1 MSGNKGSSFE
11 KKSITDDK
19 SDENKISENNSKET
33 KQGSTT
39 SLTSDNNTIDKDSKE
54 NNNSVNKAKFTM
66 DRIRLESIERRRQEC
81 SNVIKGRK
89 RKLAELYC
97 VSRLPLLPISNDQ
110 VLQIEDK
117 LMAFLEK
124 NDLENG
130 HEFNISVLMR
140 EKQRRA
146 APASQ
151 IQQSQHQESQ
161 LSQSGQQPQV
171 LATDKQND
179 LQQLSALQKSDHSE
193 LTSKSQLA
201 DPTSNVNSEL
211 DAKKLVS
218 LANGRPL
225 VTDKPSQEYI
235 NNNTQSTG
243 EPPKKLQK
251 LSNGTDTTEG
261 QADTNEQQ
269 KQQQSQ
275 GQKQITQSNET
286 QQPTVP
292 YLFGEIKT
300 KRHVES
306 MEGEAP
312 TLSTMI
318 QSYVNNPRAVRS
330 NEKTK
335 RDLDYEKLDE
345 DRLLVMML
353 PEKRPHK
360 VPETTALPEI
370 YYHQQTLPMAKLF
383 IRAHKALTT
392 ESYEATLVEGKIAVL
407 YSRMEEL
414 KRRHNWSLRQ
424 PKRYVDPFV
433 KATKTH
439 WDFLVSE
446 MKWLSTDFKEH
457 RKYKMVQCAYIAQAV
472 TDYWNYGK
480 VCCIVP
486 KPIHFLEDDEIP
498 QTFSNDFSALS
509 PIETGTV
516 PFTIASTASTAGIAT
531 NNSTKD
537 KDNDTDMINE
547 VPVNTKAGEDD
558 EKISDSLKKNEDE
571 QIKVEE
577 VDESKDENSNG
588 DIENND
594 RGIVEEDE
602 KSAEIGENDGSVDV
616 IEKEKM
622 EVDKDESRQIGE
634 KEISEAEIESNS
646 IESELKDVE
655 EKAPSE
661 EKTAETK
668 EIVDEESNG
677 KEKIIEWY

>member
-1 MSGNKGSSFE
+1 MSGAGSTTDMSGNKGSSFE

-251 LSNGTDTTEG
+251 LSNVMKLNNQLCRIYLEKSKPKDM
-261 QADTNEQQ
+261 
-269 KQQQSQ
+269 
-275 GQKQITQSNET
+275 SN
-286 QQPTVP
+286 QWKV
-292 YLFGEIKT
+292 
-300 KRHVES
+300 
-306 MEGEAP
+306 
-312 TLSTMI
+312 
-318 QSYVNNPRAVRS
+318 
-330 NEKTK
+330 
-335 RDLDYEKLDE
+335 
-345 DRLLVMML
+345 RLLHYL
-353 PEKRPHK
+353 
-360 VPETTALPEI
+360 L
-370 YYHQQTLPMAKLF
+370 
-383 IRAHKALTT
+383 
-392 ESYEATLVEGKIAVL
+392 
-407 YSRMEEL
+407 
-414 KRRHNWSLRQ
+414 
-424 PKRYVDPFV
+424 
-433 KATKTH
+433 
-439 WDFLVSE
+439 
-446 MKWLSTDFKEH
+446 
-457 RKYKMVQCAYIAQAV
+457 
-472 TDYWNYGK
+472 
-480 VCCIVP
+480 
-486 KPIHFLEDDEIP
+486 
-498 QTFSNDFSALS
+498 
-509 PIETGTV
+509 
-516 PFTIASTASTAGIAT
+516 
-531 NNSTKD
+531 
-537 KDNDTDMINE
+537 
-547 VPVNTKAGEDD
+547 
-558 EKISDSLKKNEDE
+558 
-571 QIKVEE
+571 
-577 VDESKDENSNG
+577 
-588 DIENND
+588 
-594 RGIVEEDE
+594 
-602 KSAEIGENDGSVDV
+602 
-616 IEKEKM
+616 
-622 EVDKDESRQIGE
+622 
-634 KEISEAEIESNS
+634 
-646 IESELKDVE
+646 
-655 EKAPSE
+655 
-661 EKTAETK
+661 
-668 EIVDEESNG
+668 
-677 KEKIIEWY
+677 

>member
-1 MSGNKGSSFE
+1 
-11 KKSITDDK
+11 
-19 SDENKISENNSKET
+19 
-33 KQGSTT
+33 
-39 SLTSDNNTIDKDSKE
+39 
-54 NNNSVNKAKFTM
+54 
-66 DRIRLESIERRRQEC
+66 
-81 SNVIKGRK
+81 
-89 RKLAELYC
+89 
-97 VSRLPLLPISNDQ
+97 
-110 VLQIEDK
+110 
-117 LMAFLEK
+117 MAFLEK

-179 LQQLSALQKSDHSE
+179 LQQLSALQKSDHSG

-211 DAKKLVS
+211 EAKQLVS

-225 VTDKPSQEYI
+225 VTDKPSQEYT

-251 LSNGTDTTEG
+251 LSIGTDTTEG
-261 QADTNEQQ
+261 Q

-424 PKRYVDPFV
+424 PKR
-433 KATKTH
+433 
-439 WDFLVSE
+439 
-446 MKWLSTDFKEH
+446 
-457 RKYKMVQCAYIAQAV
+457 
-472 TDYWNYGK
+472 
-480 VCCIVP
+480 
-486 KPIHFLEDDEIP
+486 
-498 QTFSNDFSALS
+498 
-509 PIETGTV
+509 
-516 PFTIASTASTAGIAT
+516 
-531 NNSTKD
+531 
-537 KDNDTDMINE
+537 NE
-547 VPVNTKAGEDD
+547 V
-558 EKISDSLKKNEDE
+558 
-571 QIKVEE
+571 
-577 VDESKDENSNG
+577 
-588 DIENND
+588 
-594 RGIVEEDE
+594 
-602 KSAEIGENDGSVDV
+602 V
-616 IEKEKM
+616 IN
-622 EVDKDESRQIGE
+622 R
-634 KEISEAEIESNS
+634 
-646 IESELKDVE
+646 L
-655 EKAPSE
+655 
-661 EKTAETK
+661 
-668 EIVDEESNG
+668 
-677 KEKIIEWY
+677 

>member
-392 ESYEATLVEGKIAVL
+392 ESY
-407 YSRMEEL
+407 YDM
-414 KRRHNWSLRQ
+414 
-424 PKRYVDPFV
+424 
-433 KATKTH
+433 
-439 WDFLVSE
+439 
-446 MKWLSTDFKEH
+446 MFK
-457 RKYKMVQCAYIAQAV
+457 Y
-472 TDYWNYGK
+472 
-480 VCCIVP
+480 
-486 KPIHFLEDDEIP
+486 
-498 QTFSNDFSALS
+498 
-509 PIETGTV
+509 
-516 PFTIASTASTAGIAT
+516 
-531 NNSTKD
+531 
-537 KDNDTDMINE
+537 
-547 VPVNTKAGEDD
+547 
-558 EKISDSLKKNEDE
+558 
-571 QIKVEE
+571 
-577 VDESKDENSNG
+577 
-588 DIENND
+588 
-594 RGIVEEDE
+594 
-602 KSAEIGENDGSVDV
+602 
-616 IEKEKM
+616 
-622 EVDKDESRQIGE
+622 
-634 KEISEAEIESNS
+634 
-646 IESELKDVE
+646 
-655 EKAPSE
+655 
-661 EKTAETK
+661 
-668 EIVDEESNG
+668 
-677 KEKIIEWY
+677 